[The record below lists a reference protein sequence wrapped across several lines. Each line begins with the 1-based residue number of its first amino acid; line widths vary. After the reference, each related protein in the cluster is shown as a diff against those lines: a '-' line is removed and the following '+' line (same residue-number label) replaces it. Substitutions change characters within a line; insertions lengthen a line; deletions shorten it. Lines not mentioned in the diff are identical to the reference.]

1 MAAKTRGVIS
11 TVRLWTEQPQSAEAL
26 RTAHSKHIAK
36 LQAPPTSWLSSCLRK
51 ASSRVCQQGLSD
63 ERERAPR
70 PQGKGHGARLRL
82 QTKDDPRNSSL
93 NATEAA
99 SLLCRQ
105 GPAAGARGWRGLP
118 GGAEAVPRLM
128 AHSGCLNSH
137 HRGRVTIS
145 RKEDGKEG
153 STDSLLRWL
162 SRGCTH
168 TSAYARP
175 SAPATR
181 PWEAERVGLA
191 GAGSADGAGD
201 GPAPGCP
208 LAVEAVSRGLRS
220 DRGSRG
226 LGPPDP
232 APRLLLA

>member
-1 MAAKTRGVIS
+1 MQRRFAPCTASTSRSCKLRPSRGC
-11 TVRLWTEQPQSAEAL
+11 RP
-26 RTAHSKHIAK
+26 
-36 LQAPPTSWLSSCLRK
+36 APRR

-70 PQGKGHGARLRL
+70 PQGKGQGARLRL

-137 HRGRVTIS
+137 HRGHVTIS

-191 GAGSADGAGD
+191 GAGSAHGAGD